1 MSFPLSKPPE
11 RAHSSLP
18 VEVCKCFVNDFNLDN
33 LQRLHS
39 DSIEMPGLEANGA
52 WSVGFGFQAGAPTKA
67 YFRNFCEAMHATHS
81 GLGIRV
87 INM

>member
-1 MSFPLSKPPE
+1 MSIILI
-11 RAHSSLP
+11 RIISSDFALI
-18 VEVCKCFVNDFNLDN
+18 VET
-33 LQRLHS
+33 
-39 DSIEMPGLEANGA
+39 PGLEANGA